1 MFRQSPQC
9 TAQAGVAPGE
19 GPQMPSDALPL
30 APGWR
35 GECRVEAAA
44 VTAWLCG
51 LLEGSTVVVPLVLEH
66 ALDRGELGVQLAV
79 RLGLLSALRSRWGSG
94 WSGEGGGGRR

>member
-9 TAQAGVAPGE
+9 SAQADVAPGE

-79 RLGLLSALRSRWGSG
+79 RLGLLSALRGRLGFGVG
-94 WSGEGGGGRR
+94 W

>member
-9 TAQAGVAPGE
+9 SAQADVAPGE

-30 APGWR
+30 APGRR
-35 GECRVEAAA
+35 GEGRVEAAA

-51 LLEGSTVVVPLVLEH
+51 LLEGATVVVPLVLEH